1 MLTALKLQFA
11 PSESGTPAGS
21 KEQASSELMLVVS
34 ELTAALAALPDI
46 QQAFDRISALVKQVD
61 TANTSGDLKLLKVR
75 LNQCLTITRHEVLQQ
90 RQQMS
95 DLISGTIARMRAIQN
110 GTASPTP
117 PDKSLFV
124 ADPLTG
130 LPGRAYAEAELA
142 RTYGQFPDCNAGL
155 FVVRRLNLIQTKFGF
170 SRGDQVL
177 LNIVQQVAQ
186 ALPDFNNLFRWTPA
200 SFLAITSPSIPYQ
213 DVRKKAQIL
222 ELHKITQ
229 TLEWEGHTALVPVSL
244 RCRAFAIKEYESSDS
259 LVCALDTFASEP

>member
-1 MLTALKLQFA
+1 MLAALKQRFG
-11 PSESGTPAGS
+11 PGESATPAAGS
-21 KEQASSELMLVVS
+21 TGQPPKLMMVVS

-46 QQAFDRISALVKQVD
+46 QQAFDRISALEKQVD
-61 TANTSGDLKLLKVR
+61 IANSPSDVKLLKVR
-75 LNQCLTITRHEVLQQ
+75 LSQCLAITRREVLQQ
-90 RQQMS
+90 RQQIS
-95 DLISGTIARMRAIQN
+95 DLISGTIARMRSFQE

-117 PDKSLFV
+117 PLKSLFV

-142 RTYGQFPDCNAGL
+142 RTHEQFPDCNAGL
-155 FVVRRLNLIQTKFGF
+155 FVVKRLHLIQTKFGF

-177 LNIVQQVAQ
+177 LHIVQQVAQ

-222 ELHKITQ
+222 ELHK
-229 TLEWEGHTALVPVSL
+229 
-244 RCRAFAIKEYESSDS
+244 
-259 LVCALDTFASEP
+259 